1 MSNLKPHKFTK
12 EEQSRG
18 GKKAGIVRLNTANI
32 NRSMQAYLDNEGVFD
47 ADNFTNDFL
56 SLTPKDRLHFLMAWM
71 PFEKPKLATIEQVIE
86 VANLEIPKEERQKRI
101 MKLIDKKVA

>member
-1 MSNLKPHKFTK
+1 MSNKEPYKFSRAD
-12 EEQSRG
+12 QSKG
-18 GKKAGIVRLNTANI
+18 GKVSAIKRLNTNNI
-32 NRSMQAYLDNEGVFD
+32 NSQLQLYLDNDGLFD

-71 PFEKPKLATIEQVIE
+71 PFEKPKIATIEQVIE